1 MIEYQPLEAPKVPKM
16 GQKWTFEIFLLFR
29 VARTDRHVKT
39 GQKIGVHAN
48 FEKSQAKNGRDPC
61 TGNPIYSLLKIRSI
75 ELFRSG
81 LP

>member
-1 MIEYQPLEAPKVPKM
+1 MSEYQPLEAPKVPKM
-16 GQKWTFEIFLLFR
+16 GQKWAFENFSLFR

-39 GQKIGVHAN
+39 GQKIGGHAK
-48 FEKSQAKNGRDPC
+48 FQKSQAMNGRDPR
-61 TGNPIYSLLKIRSI
+61 TGTPISSLLKIRSI